1 MARCGLRLGHPAQLR
16 SGRTFD
22 SVELKTDQRTP
33 DAGRLAIV
41 RCDFHAKSLAM
52 LESAVGAVGYVI
64 RKLNQ
69 VRESG
74 DTSQSRFEAIEII
87 EAVILALVAVATAW
101 SGYQAAQWAG
111 KRAENYAEASRL
123 RVTAEGLATLAGQER
138 IYDSDTFNSW
148 LAAKLDGKQKAAEF
162 FERRFRDEYRPA
174 FTAWSRTDPFNN
186 AQAPPG
192 PIFMP
197 EYHNAK
203 HEQFLGLNKKAAEV
217 ADQGTK
223 SGETGDQYVRIT
235 VLLAT
240 VLLITAI
247 GQRFYFKTVRV
258 VFMILACA
266 LLCLPLLQLLMLPRI

>member
-1 MARCGLRLGHPAQLR
+1 MLDSALGA
-16 SGRTFD
+16 
-22 SVELKTDQRTP
+22 
-33 DAGRLAIV
+33 AGYLT
-41 RCDFHAKSLAM
+41 
-52 LESAVGAVGYVI
+52 

-69 VRESG
+69 MNESG
-74 DTSQSRFEAIEII
+74 DGPESRFQAIEII

-101 SGYQAAQWAG
+101 SGYQAASWAG
-111 KRAENYAEASRL
+111 RRAEQYAKADRL
-123 RVTAEGLATLAGQER
+123 RVAAEGLATLAGEQR
-138 IYDSDTFNSW
+138 IYDSDTFNGW
-148 LAAKLDGKQKAAEF
+148 LTARLGGEEKEAEF

-174 FTAWSRTDPFNN
+174 FTAWLKTDPFNN

-203 HEQFLGLNKKAAEV
+203 HEQFLALNKQASEV
-217 ADQGTK
+217 AEQGRK

-247 GQRFYFKTVRV
+247 GQRFRFKAVRV
-258 VFMILACA
+258 IFMVLAFA
-266 LLCLPLLQLLMLPRI
+266 LLCLPLAQLLILPRI

>member
-1 MARCGLRLGHPAQLR
+1 
-16 SGRTFD
+16 
-22 SVELKTDQRTP
+22 
-33 DAGRLAIV
+33 
-41 RCDFHAKSLAM
+41 M
-52 LESAVGAVGYVI
+52 LESVGAVGYVI

-69 VRESG
+69 VRENISP
-74 DTSQSRFEAIEII
+74 SQSRFEAIEII

-101 SGYQAAQWAG
+101 SGYQAARWAG
-111 KRAENYAEASRL
+111 MRAENYAEASRL

-138 IYDSDTFNSW
+138 IYDSDTFKSW
-148 LAAKLDGKQKAAEF
+148 LAAKLDDKEKAAEF

-174 FTAWSRTDPFNN
+174 FTAWLRTDPFNN

-203 HEQFLGLNKKAAEV
+203 HEGFLGLNKKAAEV

-247 GQRFYFKTVRV
+247 GQRFHFKTVRV
-258 VFMILACA
+258 VFMILACL
-266 LLCLPLLQLLMLPRI
+266 LLCLPLWQLLTLPRI

>member
-1 MARCGLRLGHPAQLR
+1 
-16 SGRTFD
+16 
-22 SVELKTDQRTP
+22 
-33 DAGRLAIV
+33 
-41 RCDFHAKSLAM
+41 M
-52 LESAVGAVGYVI
+52 LEPAVGAVGYVI

-69 VRESG
+69 VRENVPS
-74 DTSQSRFEAIEII
+74 SQSRFEMVEII

-111 KRAENYAEASRL
+111 KRAEQYAEASRL

-148 LAAKLDGKQKAAEF
+148 LAAKLDGKVEAAEF
-162 FERRFRDEYRPA
+162 FERRFRNEYRPA
-174 FTAWSRTDPFNN
+174 FTAWLKADPFNN

-197 EYHNAK
+197 DYHNAK
-203 HEQFLGLNKKAAEV
+203 HEQFLGLNKQATEV
-217 ADQGTK
+217 TDLGTK

-247 GQRFYFKTVRV
+247 GQRFRIKAARV
-258 VFMILACA
+258 VFMILAC
-266 LLCLPLLQLLMLPRI
+266 LLLSLPLWQLLVLHRI

>member
-1 MARCGLRLGHPAQLR
+1 
-16 SGRTFD
+16 
-22 SVELKTDQRTP
+22 
-33 DAGRLAIV
+33 
-41 RCDFHAKSLAM
+41 M
-52 LESAVGAVGYVI
+52 LESVGPLGYVI

-69 VRESG
+69 VRENVSS
-74 DTSQSRFEAIEII
+74 SQSRFEAIEII
-87 EAVILALVAVATAW
+87 EALILALVAVATAW

-111 KRAENYAEASRL
+111 RRAEQYAGASRL

-148 LAAKLDGKQKAAEF
+148 LAAKLDGKEKVAEF
-162 FERRFRDEYRPA
+162 FERRFRAEYRPA
-174 FTAWSRTDPFNN
+174 FTAWLGTDPFNK

-203 HEQFLGLNKKAAEV
+203 HERFLGLNKKAADV
-217 ADQGTK
+217 TDQGTK

-247 GQRFYFKTVRV
+247 GQRFHFKAVRI
-258 VFMILACA
+258 VFMILAFL
-266 LLCLPLLQLLMLPRI
+266 LLCLPLWQLLTLPRI

>member
-1 MARCGLRLGHPAQLR
+1 
-16 SGRTFD
+16 
-22 SVELKTDQRTP
+22 
-33 DAGRLAIV
+33 
-41 RCDFHAKSLAM
+41 M
-52 LESAVGAVGYVI
+52 LESAVGPLGYVI

-69 VRESG
+69 VRENISP
-74 DTSQSRFEAIEII
+74 SQSRFEAIEII

-111 KRAENYAEASRL
+111 KRAEQYAEATRL

-148 LAAKLDGKQKAAEF
+148 LVAKLDGKEKAAEF

-174 FTAWSRTDPFNN
+174 FAAWVKAEPFNN

-197 EYHNAK
+197 EYHDAK
-203 HEQFLGLNKKAAEV
+203 HEQFLRLSKQASAVVE
-217 ADQGTK
+217 QGPK

-235 VLLAT
+235 
-240 VLLITAI
+240 
-247 GQRFYFKTVRV
+247 
-258 VFMILACA
+258 
-266 LLCLPLLQLLMLPRI
+266 

>member
-1 MARCGLRLGHPAQLR
+1 
-16 SGRTFD
+16 
-22 SVELKTDQRTP
+22 
-33 DAGRLAIV
+33 
-41 RCDFHAKSLAM
+41 M
-52 LESAVGAVGYVI
+52 LESVGAVGYVI

-69 VRESG
+69 VRENVSS
-74 DTSQSRFEAIEII
+74 SQSRFETIEII

-101 SGYQAAQWAG
+101 SGYQAARWAG
-111 KRAENYAEASRL
+111 MRAENYAQANRL

-148 LAAKLDGKQKAAEF
+148 LAAKVDGKAQAAEF
-162 FERRFRDEYRPA
+162 FERRFRNEYRPA
-174 FTAWSRTDPFNN
+174 FTAWLRTDPFNN

-192 PIFMP
+192 PIFMS

-203 HEQFLGLNKKAAEV
+203 HEQFLGLNKQAAEV

-247 GQRFYFKTVRV
+247 GQRFHFRAVRV
-258 VFMILACA
+258 VFMILAFL
-266 LLCLPLLQLLMLPRI
+266 LLCLPLWQLLTLPRI

>member
-1 MARCGLRLGHPAQLR
+1 
-16 SGRTFD
+16 
-22 SVELKTDQRTP
+22 
-33 DAGRLAIV
+33 
-41 RCDFHAKSLAM
+41 M
-52 LESAVGAVGYVI
+52 LESVGPLGYVI

-74 DTSQSRFEAIEII
+74 DTTQSRLEVIEII
-87 EAVILALVAVATAW
+87 EALILALVAVATAW

-111 KRAENYAEASRL
+111 KRAELYAKANRL

-138 IYDSDTFNSW
+138 IYDSDTFNVW
-148 LAAKLDGKQKAAEF
+148 LAARLDGKEKEAEF

-174 FTAWSRTDPFNN
+174 FAAWLKTDPFNN

-192 PIFMP
+192 PIFMAD
-197 EYHNAK
+197 YHNAK
-203 HEQFLGLNKKAAEV
+203 HEQFLGLTKQAAEM
-217 ADQGTK
+217 ADRGTK

-247 GQRFYFKTVRV
+247 GQRFRFKAARV
-258 VFMILACA
+258 AFMILAWL
-266 LLCLPLLQLLMLPRI
+266 LLCLPIWQLLTLPRI

>member
-1 MARCGLRLGHPAQLR
+1 MINRAFG
-16 SGRTFD
+16 
-22 SVELKTDQRTP
+22 KT
-33 DAGRLAIV
+33 
-41 RCDFHAKSLAM
+41 
-52 LESAVGAVGYVI
+52 
-64 RKLNQ
+64 NQ
-69 VRESG
+69 VRENVPS
-74 DTSQSRFEAIEII
+74 SQSRFEAIEII

-101 SGYQAAQWAG
+101 SGYQAAKWAG
-111 KRAENYAEASRL
+111 MRAENYAEASRL
-123 RVTAEGLATLAGQER
+123 RVSAEGLATLAGQER
-138 IYDSDTFNSW
+138 IYDSDTFNTW
-148 LAAKLDGKQKAAEF
+148 LAAKLDGKAEAVEF

-174 FTAWSRTDPFNN
+174 FTAWLKTDPFNN

-197 EYHNAK
+197 EYRNAK

-247 GQRFYFKTVRV
+247 GQRFHFKTVRV
-258 VFMILACA
+258 VFMILACL
-266 LLCLPLLQLLMLPRI
+266 LLCLPLWQLLILPRI

>member
-1 MARCGLRLGHPAQLR
+1 
-16 SGRTFD
+16 
-22 SVELKTDQRTP
+22 
-33 DAGRLAIV
+33 
-41 RCDFHAKSLAM
+41 M
-52 LESAVGAVGYVI
+52 LESVGPLGYVI

-69 VRESG
+69 MREAG
-74 DTSQSRFEAIEII
+74 DTSQSRWEVIEIV
-87 EAVILALVAVATAW
+87 EALILALVAVATAW

-111 KRAENYAEASRL
+111 RRAEEYARANRL
-123 RVTAEGLATLAGQER
+123 RVDAEGLATLAGQER

-148 LAAKLDGKQKAAEF
+148 LAAKLDGKAEAAEF

-174 FTAWSRTDPFNN
+174 FAAWMKTDPFNN

-203 HEQFLGLNKKAAEV
+203 HEQFLGLTKQAA
-217 ADQGTK
+217 AMANQGTK

-247 GQRFYFKTVRV
+247 GQRFRFKSVRV
-258 VFMILACA
+258 VFMILAWL
-266 LLCLPLLQLLMLPRI
+266 LLCLPFWQLMHLPRI

>member
-1 MARCGLRLGHPAQLR
+1 
-16 SGRTFD
+16 
-22 SVELKTDQRTP
+22 
-33 DAGRLAIV
+33 
-41 RCDFHAKSLAM
+41 M

-101 SGYQAAQWAG
+101 SGYQAAKWAG
-111 KRAENYAEASRL
+111 NRAEQYANASLL

-148 LAAKLDGKQKAAEF
+148 LAAKLDGKSQTAEF

-174 FTAWSRTDPFNN
+174 FAAWMKTDPFNN

-197 EYHNAK
+197 DYHNAN
-203 HEQFLGLNKKAAEV
+203 HEQFFRLNKQAVEM

-223 SGETGDQYVRIT
+223 SGETGDNYVRIT

-247 GQRFYFKTVRV
+247 GQRFHFKAVRV
-258 VFMILACA
+258 VFMFLAFF

>member
-1 MARCGLRLGHPAQLR
+1 
-16 SGRTFD
+16 
-22 SVELKTDQRTP
+22 
-33 DAGRLAIV
+33 
-41 RCDFHAKSLAM
+41 M
-52 LESAVGAVGYVI
+52 LESVGPLGYVI

-69 VRESG
+69 VRENVLP
-74 DTSQSRFEAIEII
+74 SQSRFETIEII

-111 KRAENYAEASRL
+111 KRAEKYAEASRL

-148 LAAKLDGKQKAAEF
+148 IAAKLDGKEEAASF
-162 FERRFRDEYRPA
+162 FERRFRDEYRSA
-174 FTAWSRTDPFNN
+174 FTAWLATDPFNN

-197 EYHNAK
+197 DYHNAK
-203 HEQFLGLNKKAAEV
+203 HEQFLGLCKQAAEV
-217 ADQGTK
+217 ADQGVK
-223 SGETGDQYVRIT
+223 SGETGDKYVRIT

-247 GQRFYFKTVRV
+247 GQRFRVKAARV
-258 VFMILACA
+258 VFMILACL
-266 LLCLPLLQLLMLPRI
+266 LLCLPVLQLLMLPRI

>member
-1 MARCGLRLGHPAQLR
+1 
-16 SGRTFD
+16 
-22 SVELKTDQRTP
+22 
-33 DAGRLAIV
+33 
-41 RCDFHAKSLAM
+41 M
-52 LESAVGAVGYVI
+52 LESVGSVGYVI

-69 VRESG
+69 VREKVLP
-74 DTSQSRFEAIEII
+74 SQSRFETIEII

-111 KRAENYAEASRL
+111 KRAEKYAEASRI

-148 LAAKLDGKQKAAEF
+148 LAAKLDGKEEAASF
-162 FERRFRDEYRPA
+162 FERRFRDEYRSA
-174 FTAWSRTDPFNN
+174 FTAWLATDPFKN

-197 EYHNAK
+197 DYHNAK
-203 HEQFLGLNKKAAEV
+203 HEQFLGLSNRAAEV
-217 ADQGTK
+217 ADQGVK
-223 SGETGDQYVRIT
+223 SGETGDKYVRIT

-247 GQRFYFKTVRV
+247 GQRFRVKAARV
-258 VFMILACA
+258 VFMILACL
-266 LLCLPLLQLLMLPRI
+266 LLCLPVLQLLMLPRI

>member
-1 MARCGLRLGHPAQLR
+1 
-16 SGRTFD
+16 
-22 SVELKTDQRTP
+22 
-33 DAGRLAIV
+33 
-41 RCDFHAKSLAM
+41 
-52 LESAVGAVGYVI
+52 
-64 RKLNQ
+64 
-69 VRESG
+69 VRENVSP
-74 DTSQSRFEAIEII
+74 SQSRFEAIEIL
-87 EAVILALVAVATAW
+87 EALILALVAVATAW
-101 SGYQAAQWAG
+101 SGYQAAEWAG
-111 KRAENYAEASRL
+111 KRAQQYAQASRL

-148 LAAKLDGKQKAAEF
+148 LVAKLNRQEEAAEF

-174 FTAWSRTDPFNN
+174 FAAWMSTDPFKN

-203 HEQFLGLNKKAAEV
+203 HEQFLGLNKQAADV
-217 ADQGTK
+217 ADRGTK

-247 GQRFYFKTVRV
+247 GQRFRFKSVRV
-258 VFMILACA
+258 AFMILAFL
-266 LLCLPLLQLLMLPRI
+266 LLCLPLWQLLVLPRI

>member
-1 MARCGLRLGHPAQLR
+1 
-16 SGRTFD
+16 
-22 SVELKTDQRTP
+22 
-33 DAGRLAIV
+33 
-41 RCDFHAKSLAM
+41 M

-69 VRESG
+69 VRDNSHTAE
-74 DTSQSRFEAIEII
+74 SRFQAIEII
-87 EAVILALVAVATAW
+87 EAVILALIAVATAW
-101 SGYQAAQWAG
+101 SGYQAAKWAG
-111 KRAENYAEASRL
+111 NRAEQYARASRL

-148 LAAKLDGKQKAAEF
+148 LAAKLDGKEKAAEF

-174 FTAWSRTDPFNN
+174 FTAWLKTDPFNN
-186 AQAPPG
+186 MQAPPG

-197 EYHNAK
+197 DYHNAK
-203 HEQFLGLNKKAAEV
+203 HQQFFGLNKEAADI

-235 VLLAT
+235 VLLAAL
-240 VLLITAI
+240 LLITAI
-247 GQRFYFKTVRV
+247 GQRFRFKAVRV
-258 VFMILACA
+258 VFMILACL

>member
-1 MARCGLRLGHPAQLR
+1 
-16 SGRTFD
+16 
-22 SVELKTDQRTP
+22 
-33 DAGRLAIV
+33 
-41 RCDFHAKSLAM
+41 M
-52 LESAVGAVGYVI
+52 LESVGPVGYVI

-69 VRESG
+69 MRESG
-74 DTSQSRFEAIEII
+74 DTSQSRLEVLEII
-87 EAVILALVAVATAW
+87 EALILALVAVATAW

-111 KRAENYAEASRL
+111 KRAEEYAKANRL

-148 LAAKLDGKQKAAEF
+148 LAAKLDGKVQTAEF
-162 FERRFRDEYRPA
+162 FERRFREEYRPA
-174 FTAWSRTDPFNN
+174 FAAWMKTDPFNN
-186 AQAPPG
+186 AQGSPG

-197 EYHNAK
+197 QYHNAK
-203 HEQFLGLNKKAAEV
+203 HEQFLGLNKKAADV

-247 GQRFYFKTVRV
+247 GQRFRFKAVRV
-258 VFMILACA
+258 VFMILAFL
-266 LLCLPLLQLLMLPRI
+266 LLCLPLWQLLTLPRI